1 MSKFSKALEQA
12 QRDRALRTR
21 AAPPPV
27 DDAPVADNGLATPTA
42 SVVEP
47 PPAPRPEPELRVE
60 PRFEPRP
67 SPRAEPRAAVEVPR
81 PEPHPTPPV
90 EPRPAPRMPRP
101 PAFPRRAPGAS
112 TVDDHMVSLVSP
124 ASLEAEQYR
133 ALRHRVE
140 QRHKADGLTVVGVS
154 SPGGGDGKTT
164 TAINLAGALAQ
175 DPNARV
181 LLLEVDLRRPSIGAL
196 LGLGDPGSL
205 GLVHA
210 ILDPGLA
217 LADVVQSLPTYN
229 MDVVVAG
236 QTPPSPY
243 EVLQSPRFA
252 ALLGEARRSYDY
264 VVLDT
269 APLVPVQDCR
279 VVARHMDGIVL
290 VVGAHRTPRPM
301 LEAAL
306 DIIDP
311 AQMIG
316 LVFNGYNHLLA
327 ERYQGGYYPARPSS
341 RGAPAPEARGLGGLL
356 RSGKRRSGKKKRP
369 RSIGG

>member
-21 AAPPPV
+21 SVPSRLDETPAPMS
-27 DDAPVADNGLATPTA
+27 DNGSTA
-42 SVVEP
+42 HNGQVVQP
-47 PPAPRPEPELRVE
+47 PPA
-60 PRFEPRP
+60 
-67 SPRAEPRAAVEVPR
+67 PRAEPRAEA
-81 PEPHPTPPV
+81 
-90 EPRPAPRMPRP
+90 RPAPTVPRSP
-101 PAFPRRAPGAS
+101 LPPRRLPGGP
-112 TVDDHMVSLVSP
+112 TVVDDHMVSLLSP

-140 QRHKADGLTVVGVS
+140 QRHKADGLTVVGIS

-175 DPNARV
+175 DRNARV

-196 LGLGDPGSL
+196 LGLGDPGSR

-210 ILDPGLA
+210 ILDPGLG

-229 MDVVVAG
+229 LDVVVAG
-236 QTPPSPY
+236 QAPPSPY
-243 EVLQSPRFA
+243 EILQSPRFGE
-252 ALLGEARRSYDY
+252 LLAEARRDYDY

-279 VVARHMDGIVL
+279 VIARQMDGIVL
-290 VVGAHRTPRPM
+290 VVAAHHTPRPM

-316 LVFNGYNHLLA
+316 LVFNGYDHLLA
-327 ERYQGGYYPARPSS
+327 NRYQGGYYTPRPSS
-341 RGAPAPEARGLGGLL
+341 RGTAARGARRLGGLL
-356 RSGKRRSGKKKRP
+356 GGGKGRSGKKKRP
-369 RSIGG
+369 RSFGG

>member
-27 DDAPVADNGLATPTA
+27 DEAPVADNGVATPTA
-42 SVVEP
+42 PVVEP
-47 PPAPRPEPELRVE
+47 APPRPEPEPRVE

-67 SPRAEPRAAVEVPR
+67 SPRAEPRPAAEVSR
-81 PEPHPTPPV
+81 PAPPA

-101 PAFPRRAPGAS
+101 SASPRRAPGAS

-140 QRHKADGLTVVGVS
+140 QRHKADGLTVVGIS

-196 LGLGDPGSL
+196 LGLGDPGSI

-252 ALLGEARRSYDY
+252 DLLAEARRGYDY

-290 VVGAHRTPRPM
+290 VVAAHHTPRPM

-327 ERYQGGYYPARPSS
+327 ERYQGGYYPGRPSS
-341 RGAPAPEARGLGGLL
+341 RGAPAREARGIGGLL
-356 RSGKRRSGKKKRP
+356 SSGKRRSGKKKRP

>member
-21 AAPPPV
+21 PVPAPPENGS
-27 DDAPVADNGLATPTA
+27 APATENGQAAHNGQVAGPHPQPGFEPQAEPTA
-42 SVVEP
+42 EP
-47 PPAPRPEPELRVE
+47 RFERRPAPRPAAAPPGPTAA
-60 PRFEPRP
+60 PRRP
-67 SPRAEPRAAVEVPR
+67 SGPSGP
-81 PEPHPTPPV
+81 
-90 EPRPAPRMPRP
+90 
-101 PAFPRRAPGAS
+101 
-112 TVDDHMVSLVSP
+112 VDDHLVSLLAP

-140 QRHKADGLTVVGVS
+140 QRHKADGLTLIGIS

-175 DPNARV
+175 DRNARV

-196 LGLGDPGSL
+196 LGLGEVGSL

-210 ILDPGLA
+210 ILDPGLR

-229 MDVVVAG
+229 LDVVLAG

-252 ALLGEARRSYDY
+252 ELLAEARRDYDY
-264 VVLDT
+264 VVMDT

-279 VVARHMDGIVL
+279 VIARLMDGIVL
-290 VVGAHRTPRPM
+290 VVAAHHTPRPM

-316 LVFNGYNHLLA
+316 LVFNGYDHLLA
-327 ERYQGGYYPARPSS
+327 DRYHGGYYTPRPAP
-341 RGAPAPEARGLGGLL
+341 RGAAARGVSKLGRLL
-356 RSGKRRSGKKKRP
+356 GRGAGRPRKGQRP
-369 RSIGG
+369 RSRGR